1 MSSKLL
7 HFVIKYINMIG
18 KNIKY
23 YRKLANMTQ
32 TELANKLNIKQ
43 STLANYE
50 NNKRDITTDTL
61 KQLCKI
67 LKVSADELLE
77 IDI

>member
-7 HFVIKYINMIG
+7 HFVIKYIIMIG

-32 TELANKLNIKQ
+32 TELANKLKIKQ

>member
-7 HFVIKYINMIG
+7 HFVIKYTIMIG

-77 IDI
+77 IGI